1 MAGVGGVVVRRME
14 ITVLEKEKNNNA
26 PKDIH
31 ALILKTCENVPL
43 PCYKHMTKEM
53 LQM

>member
-1 MAGVGGVVVRRME
+1 MAGGSGGE
-14 ITVLEKEKNNNA
+14 ENGVLEKEKNNNA